1 MSDAAD
7 AALARLA
14 LARMPY
20 AAFLGVRCAWDG
32 SELIAT
38 LPYRDDLIGNTSLP
52 ALHGG
57 AQGAFLEIAAL
68 ARLVLALDAGARQPL
83 TVGVTVEY
91 LRPGRPQDTFAR
103 PRIKRLGRR
112 IANVH
117 VEAWQEDEATPIALL
132 QGRFLLA

>member
-1 MSDAAD
+1 MNRVTD
-7 AALARLA
+7 A

-20 AAFLGVRCAWDG
+20 AGFLGVRADWEGED
-32 SELIAT
+32 LIAV
-38 LPYRDDLIGNTSLP
+38 LPYREDLIGNVTLP
-52 ALHGG
+52 AIHGG

-68 ARLVLALDAGARQPL
+68 ARLALALDVGARQPL
-83 TVGVTVEY
+83 TIGVTIEY

-117 VEAWQEDEATPIALL
+117 VEAWQDEEATPIALL